1 MNPLV
6 SVMIGAYNAAPYLGE
21 AIESALG
28 QDYEPIE
35 LIVVDD
41 GSTDGTA
48 DVARSF
54 AQTKL
59 IQQENGGNGAA
70 RNRAVENASGE
81 LYAFLDADDRF
92 TPGKLRLQKGAL
104 DADPGLDMV
113 FGHVREFFSP
123 ELDEETRASLRPPA
137 AEPMPWTAPNLML
150 VRRESF
156 QRVGSLYDRRQGRR
170 HCRLVRTG
178 SRSGPPLRDPSGGRA
193 RAPST
198 HSEQWAP
205 RECVPLAIPPGH
217 PAGDGAPPRRGRRRP
232 GEGHMSDSTPR
243 GSFWPSAT
251 RNAPFWRSHSAR
263 SSKLRHAGRHCS
275 PST

>member
-1 MNPLV
+1 VNPLV

-54 AQTKL
+54 PQAKV
-59 IQQENGGNGAA
+59 IQQENGGNGSA

-92 TPGKLRLQKGAL
+92 TPGKLSLQKAVL
-104 DADPGLDMV
+104 HADPGLDMV
-113 FGHVREFFSP
+113 FGYVREFFSP

-137 AEPMPWTAPNLML
+137 PEPMPWTAPNLML
-150 VRRESF
+150 VRRRSF
-156 QRVGSLYDRRQGRR
+156 ERVGPFTTAVRVGVTVDWFARAQEAGLRHTIPPEVVLERRLHTQNNGLRESA
-170 HCRLVRTG
+170 
-178 SRSGPPLRDPSGGRA
+178 SRSQYLEVIRQA
-193 RAPST
+193 M
-198 HSEQWAP
+198 E
-205 RECVPLAIPPGH
+205 
-217 PAGDGAPPRRGRRRP
+217 RRRAAAEAAQAEEP
-232 GEGHMSDSTPR
+232 
-243 GSFWPSAT
+243 
-251 RNAPFWRSHSAR
+251 
-263 SSKLRHAGRHCS
+263 
-275 PST
+275 

>member
-1 MNPLV
+1 MNPLI

-21 AIESALG
+21 AIESVFA

-54 AQTKL
+54 ARVQL

-70 RNRAVENASGE
+70 RNRAVESASGE

-92 TPGKLRLQKGAL
+92 TSGKLMLQKAAL
-104 DADPGLDMV
+104 DADPGLDIV
-113 FGHVREFFSP
+113 FGHVREFLSP

-137 AEPMPWTAPNLML
+137 PDPMPWTAPNLML

-156 QRVGSLYDRRQGRR
+156 ERVGAFTTAVRVGVTVDWFARAAEAGLRYSILPEVVLERRLHTENNGLRER
-170 HCRLVRTG
+170 A
-178 SRSGPPLRDPSGGRA
+178 SRSQYLEVIRQA
-193 RAPST
+193 M
-198 HSEQWAP
+198 E
-205 RECVPLAIPPGH
+205 
-217 PAGDGAPPRRGRRRP
+217 RRRAAADAAQR
-232 GEGHMSDSTPR
+232 EG
-243 GSFWPSAT
+243 
-251 RNAPFWRSHSAR
+251 N
-263 SSKLRHAGRHCS
+263 
-275 PST
+275 

>member
-1 MNPLV
+1 VNPLI

-21 AIESALG
+21 AIESVFA
-28 QDYEPIE
+28 QDYDPIE

-54 AQTKL
+54 AQVQV

-92 TPGKLRLQKGAL
+92 TSGKLTLQKAAL
-104 DADPGLDMV
+104 DADPGLDIV
-113 FGHVREFFSP
+113 FGHVREFVSP

-137 AEPMPWTAPNLML
+137 PDPMPWTAPNLML

-156 QRVGSLYDRRQGRR
+156 ERVGPFTTAVRVGVTVDWFARAAEAGLRYSILPDVVLERRLHTQNNGLRESA
-170 HCRLVRTG
+170 
-178 SRSGPPLRDPSGGRA
+178 SRSQYLEVIRQA
-193 RAPST
+193 M
-198 HSEQWAP
+198 E
-205 RECVPLAIPPGH
+205 
-217 PAGDGAPPRRGRRRP
+217 RRRAAA
-232 GEGHMSDSTPR
+232 E
-243 GSFWPSAT
+243 AAQVEE
-251 RNAPFWRSHSAR
+251 N
-263 SSKLRHAGRHCS
+263 
-275 PST
+275 